1 MNPARTYLRSVSAD
15 GFRFPDSHIQTSDSA
30 ASISWPTC
38 RIVRPRCNR
47 ARRSL
52 LCNVV
57 LFISTLYTCLV
68 FVKHHNIIFAYR
80 FANTFAFK
88 DHCKI
93 FIMKTSTKDP
103 IKALR
108 DAIRSSNLSQSDAAF
123 LIGINQV
130 TLSRWLSLKS
140 NPPTKRLV
148 EALRKFNLDP
158 KEYGLSVVD
167 CFYRVVRRRR

>member
-1 MNPARTYLRSVSAD
+1 
-15 GFRFPDSHIQTSDSA
+15 
-30 ASISWPTC
+30 
-38 RIVRPRCNR
+38 
-47 ARRSL
+47 
-52 LCNVV
+52 
-57 LFISTLYTCLV
+57 
-68 FVKHHNIIFAYR
+68 
-80 FANTFAFK
+80 
-88 DHCKI
+88 
-93 FIMKTSTKDP
+93 MKTSTKDP